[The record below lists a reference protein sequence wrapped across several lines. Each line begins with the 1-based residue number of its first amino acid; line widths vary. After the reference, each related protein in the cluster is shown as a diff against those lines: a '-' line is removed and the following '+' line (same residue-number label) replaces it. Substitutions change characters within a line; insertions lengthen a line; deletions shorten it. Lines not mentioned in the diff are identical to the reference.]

1 MPPFSFEKLIVW
13 QKARKLVVAVY
24 RALEDFPGKEK
35 YGLSSQI
42 SRAAVSITANIAEG
56 SVRFSQKE
64 KARFYEI
71 AFGSAIEVLS
81 HLIISKELGYI
92 KEEQLATFRAQI
104 VEITKM
110 LSALNKGKR

>member
-1 MPPFSFEKLIVW
+1 MNQFSFEKLIVW
-13 QKARKLVVAVY
+13 QKARQLVVEVY
-24 RALEDFPGKEK
+24 QLLENFPSKEK

-71 AFGSAIEVLS
+71 AFGSAIEVLN
-81 HLIISKELGYI
+81 HLIISKDLGYI
-92 KEEQLATFRAQI
+92 KEEQLQKCRTQI

-110 LSALNKGKR
+110 LSAMSKGRR

>member
-24 RALEDFPGKEK
+24 QALEDFPGKEK

-92 KEEQLATFRAQI
+92 KEEQIGNIQSTNRRNHQNAIRPKQ
-104 VEITKM
+104 
-110 LSALNKGKR
+110 RQ